1 MKENIDKLE
10 FKKKIENCSTD
21 TVNKMKRQAAKQRKY
36 L

>member
-10 FKKKIENCSTD
+10 FKKKIENCSRD
-21 TVNKMKRQAAKQRKY
+21 TINRMKRQATKQRKY